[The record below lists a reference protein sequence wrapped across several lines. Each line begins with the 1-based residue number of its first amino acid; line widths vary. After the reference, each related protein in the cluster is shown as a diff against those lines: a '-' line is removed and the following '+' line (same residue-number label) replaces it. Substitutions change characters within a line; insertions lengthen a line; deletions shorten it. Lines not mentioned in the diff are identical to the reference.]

1 MVFFALVRGALKG
14 DKYIIKKKRC
24 PIHPFKKR
32 TMMMQNP
39 SLDYAARVNSILV
52 YFKLTDDIADEKGI
66 KKMGAKALAPIA
78 LRIKKRAHLPDAL
91 EKGISD
97 SLSEFYSLEK
107 EKCTSPDIV
116 ASAFGKTLAFALSY
130 GLCGKEYRI
139 AEDIGMHVGRAVYLA
154 DAACDMRKDK
164 KSGSYNPFLLAFGG
178 DIGEREERMIK
189 DAVLMELSAL
199 CRSLELIDYEG
210 FDLTRECVMNVAVY
224 GIKNAFFAEFEK
236 ERLNDK
242 SIHGSRS

>member
-1 MVFFALVRGALKG
+1 
-14 DKYIIKKKRC
+14 
-24 PIHPFKKR
+24 
-32 TMMMQNP
+32 
-39 SLDYAARVNSILV
+39 
-52 YFKLTDDIADEKGI
+52 
-66 KKMGAKALAPIA
+66 
-78 LRIKKRAHLPDAL
+78 
-91 EKGISD
+91 
-97 SLSEFYSLEK
+97 
-107 EKCTSPDIV
+107 
-116 ASAFGKTLAFALSY
+116 
-130 GLCGKEYRI
+130 
-139 AEDIGMHVGRAVYLA
+139 MHVGRAVYLA